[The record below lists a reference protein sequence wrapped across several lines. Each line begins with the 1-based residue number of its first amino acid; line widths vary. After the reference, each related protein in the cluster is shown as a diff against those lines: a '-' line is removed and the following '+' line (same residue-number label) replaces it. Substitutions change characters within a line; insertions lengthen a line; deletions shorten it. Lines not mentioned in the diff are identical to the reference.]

1 MMKPCNMYLNYKI
14 TNKLLSKVID
24 KDYNGKWK
32 IRLNPHRF
40 FLNKTNYEYWKN
52 NIEIIEIHSDS
63 TYTFDELDEIRKE
76 IIRNL
81 NMILRC
87 IDNENH
93 NVIKRVELRFNSESH
108 YQPRPIDVNYQDIQ
122 YRIFE

>member
-1 MMKPCNMYLNYKI
+1 MTKPCNIYLNYKI
-14 TNKLLSKVID
+14 INKLISKVI
-24 KDYNGKWK
+24 KEDYNGKWELK
-32 IRLNPHRF
+32 LNLHRY
-40 FLNKTNYEYWKN
+40 FLNRTNYEYWKN
-52 NIEIIEIHSDS
+52 NIELVELHYET
-63 TYTFDELDEIRKE
+63 TYTFEELDSIRMD

-108 YQPRPIDVNYQDIQ
+108 YHHRSIDVNSQDIQ